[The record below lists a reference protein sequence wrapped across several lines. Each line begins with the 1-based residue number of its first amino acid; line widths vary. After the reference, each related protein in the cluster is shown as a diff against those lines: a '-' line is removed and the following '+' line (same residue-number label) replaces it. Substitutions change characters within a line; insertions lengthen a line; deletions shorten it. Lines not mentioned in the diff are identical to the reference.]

1 MYTNS
6 NYRALLCV
14 AMKGISIW
22 SAFID
27 LSQLSYILMIKYGY
41 NDNNNN
47 NNNNN
52 HYYFYYYYYYYYL
65 LL

>member
-22 SAFID
+22 SASID
-27 LSQLSYILMIKYGY
+27 Y
-41 NDNNNN
+41 NNNN
-47 NNNNN
+47 NIINKTSDSN
-52 HYYFYYYYYYYYL
+52 YFVNIIFY
-65 LL
+65 